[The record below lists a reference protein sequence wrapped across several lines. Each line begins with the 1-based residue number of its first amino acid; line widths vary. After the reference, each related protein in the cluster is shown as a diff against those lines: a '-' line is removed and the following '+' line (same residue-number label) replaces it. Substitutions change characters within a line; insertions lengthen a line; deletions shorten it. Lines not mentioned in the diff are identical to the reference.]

1 MDKYIDIIG
10 KRKEASVSDKSVPTK
25 SLKKQAV
32 DSMMTAIYNLVLLG
46 QKMPLF
52 PYHYALCVALN

>member
-10 KRKEASVSDKSVPTK
+10 KRKEASVSDKSVPAK

-32 DSMMTAIYNLVLLG
+32 DSMMTAIYNLVFLDRRCRCSPTT
-46 QKMPLF
+46 MS
-52 PYHYALCVALN
+52 CVWH